1 MPRFFCSLQAFVL
14 IVCGH
19 LAPPVQAQPSG
30 ETSPSP
36 TMEETTGQA
45 IAESNATAGQAPG
58 IESAAEGLYVEFGR
72 GVRLAGEDGQFGL
85 TLRGRVQSRA
95 TFRTHPEGDA
105 VATSPSDLSFQ
116 IRRARLVLL
125 GDLPGQNLQLYMQL
139 GFSSGDLDNSRPVPL
154 RDAVLTW
161 TPTRDLNV
169 RVGQMKVNYSR
180 ERVISSSAL
189 QFADRSSVNAEFNLD
204 RDVGVQLFSNDLFGF
219 NERLGW
225 QFGVYGGAGRN
236 RTNTGTGLLYVGRLQ
251 FNPMGAFSDS
261 LVEADIERSRKPR
274 LSIGVTAGVH
284 ADAERTLSN
293 RGDLL
298 TFGPQHTVHYG
309 ADVLFKVSGFSFQSE
324 FLVRKVEEPAASVA
338 DDPALVDAD
347 IVHGRA
353 GMGLLVQTGY
363 VFARGYEIAA
373 RLAAIE
379 PMGASDIVAGQQPAI
394 ALGRYFMGHNLK
406 LQGDYTLLFTD
417 GTPDPEHEVRVQ
429 LQFYF

>member
-1 MPRFFCSLQAFVL
+1 MPWYSHSLSAFAVSSAVTVAL
-14 IVCGH
+14 
-19 LAPPVQAQPSG
+19 PVYAQPAVERSITPTTD
-30 ETSPSP
+30 ETVDVASDEA
-36 TMEETTGQA
+36 MV
-45 IAESNATAGQAPG
+45 TAGQVPG

-95 TFRTHPEGDA
+95 TYRTHPEDNDP
-105 VATSPSDLSFQ
+105 ATSPSDISFQ

-139 GFSSGDLDNSRPVPL
+139 GFSSGDLDSSRPVPL

-204 RDVGVQLFSNDLFGF
+204 RDVGAQLFSNDLFGL

-236 RTNTGTGLLYVGRLQ
+236 RTSTGTGLLYVGRLQ
-251 FNPMGAFSDS
+251 FNPLGAFADS
-261 LVEADIERSRKPR
+261 LVEADIERSRQAR
-274 LSIGVTAGVH
+274 MSIGITAGLH
-284 ADAERTLSN
+284 SDAIRTLSN

-298 TFGPQHTVHYG
+298 TFGPQRTVHYG
-309 ADVLFKVSGFSFQSE
+309 ADILFKVSGFSFQSE
-324 FLVRKVEEPAASVA
+324 FLMREVEEPAQVVA
-338 DDPALVDAD
+338 DDPALAGVD
-347 IVHGRA
+347 IVQGRG

-363 VFARGYEIAA
+363 VFARGYEVAA

-379 PMGASDIVAGQQPAI
+379 PLGDSDVVAGQQPAI
-394 ALGRYFMGHNLK
+394 ALGKYFMGHNLK
-406 LQGDYTLLFTD
+406 LQGDYTLLFTEAAL
-417 GTPDPEHEVRVQ
+417 DPEHELRVQ